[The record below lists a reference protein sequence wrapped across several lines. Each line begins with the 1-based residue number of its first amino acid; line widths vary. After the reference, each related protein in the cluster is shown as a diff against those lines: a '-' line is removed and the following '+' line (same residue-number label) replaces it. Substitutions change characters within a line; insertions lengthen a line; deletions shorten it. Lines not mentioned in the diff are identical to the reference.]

1 MFVHYSVMRAQCI
14 DALQIRPDGVYVD
27 MTLGGGGH
35 SLEIAKRLRGGR
47 LIAFDRDRE
56 AIAAAGERLQS
67 VADRVTLVHRNFK
80 ELIATLDELG
90 VDKIDGVLF
99 DLGVSSY
106 QLDTAERG
114 FSYHMDAPLDMRMD
128 QSTGITAKDVVNT
141 YSETELANVIF
152 RYGEERYA
160 RRIAKEIV
168 TRRKNKPIETTMELS
183 ELIKSVFPAKERF
196 ADKHPAKRTFQA
208 LRIEVNAELQDLDK
222 VLEEAVER
230 LSSGG
235 RIVVL
240 TFHSLEDRIVKN
252 TFTRLSTGCM
262 CDKSMPVCVCHH
274 KEVLRL
280 IGRKP
285 TVADEAELAENTR
298 SKPAK
303 LRVGEKI

>member
-1 MFVHYSVMRAQCI
+1 M
-14 DALQIRPDGVYVD
+14 
-27 MTLGGGGH
+27 
-35 SLEIAKRLRGGR
+35 
-47 LIAFDRDRE
+47 
-56 AIAAAGERLQS
+56 
-67 VADRVTLVHRNFK
+67 
-80 ELIATLDELG
+80 
-90 VDKIDGVLF
+90 
-99 DLGVSSY
+99 
-106 QLDTAERG
+106 
-114 FSYHMDAPLDMRMD
+114 
-128 QSTGITAKDVVNT
+128 
-141 YSETELANVIF
+141 IF

-168 TRRKNKPIETTMELS
+168 TRRKNKPIETTLELS

-303 LRVGEKI
+303 LRVGVKI

>member
-1 MFVHYSVMRAQCI
+1 MFVHYSVMRQQCI
-14 DALQIRPDGVYVD
+14 DALQIKPDGVYVD

-35 SLEIAKRLRGGR
+35 SLEIAKQLRGGR

-67 VADRVTLVHRNFK
+67 VADRATLVHRNFK
-80 ELIATLDELG
+80 ELVATLDELG

-114 FSYHMDAPLDMRMD
+114 FSYHLDAPLDMRMD
-128 QSTGITAKDVVNT
+128 QSAGKSAKDVVNT
-141 YSETELANVIF
+141 YSETELADVIF

-168 TRRKNKPIETTMELS
+168 TRRKNKPIETTLELS

-208 LRIEVNAELQDLDK
+208 LRIEVNEELQDLDK
-222 VLEEAVER
+222 VLEDAVKR
-230 LSSGG
+230 LNPGG

-274 KEVLRL
+274 KEVLKL